1 MKKVIVTGINGLIG
15 QYITEPLKDLGFE
28 VYGIGTKYIKTT
40 EFNYIKTDINNANKL
55 RKIFN
60 KIEAKYLVH
69 LAWDMND
76 LNSNNHF
83 KLLASSINMLDCFK
97 ECGGKKAVYIGTCFE
112 YKYKTSPL
120 KENDKLNPT
129 TIYAKCKNYLRE
141 ISELYCDKNNIDF
154 CWARIFYTYGKN
166 ENNKRLFPQIIN
178 GLKNNQKVS
187 INHSQLKR
195 DYMFAGDVAKAI
207 ALILNSKFKGIINIC
222 GGKAISLKDFA
233 LTIAKNMNKENL
245 LELNELYTNEPKIIV
260 GDNSKLIK
268 EIKFNKFKTLQENC
282 EEKRREEKRREE
294 KRREEKRISP
304 TDCIYFTTNIYKC
317 QYPLNQK
324 YGEYAA

>member
-15 QYITEPLKDLGFE
+15 QYITKPLKDLGFE

-40 EFNYIKTDINNANKL
+40 EFNYIKTDINNTNKL

-60 KIEAKYLVH
+60 QIEPQYLIH
-69 LAWDMND
+69 LAWDIED

-83 KLLASSINMLDCFK
+83 KLLSSSISMLDCFK
-97 ECGGKKAVYIGTCFE
+97 ECGGKKVVFIGTCFE

-187 INHSQLKR
+187 INHSHLKR
-195 DYMFAGDVAKAI
+195 DYIFAGDVAKAI
-207 ALILNSKFKGIINIC
+207 SLVLNSKFSGIINIC
-222 GGKAISLKDFA
+222 SGKSISLENIA
-233 LTIAKNMNKENL
+233 ITIAKKLNK
-245 LELNELYTNEPKIIV
+245 LELLYLKKLETKEPDSIV

-268 EIKFNKFKTLQENC
+268 KVKFKNFSDINDKNFINKL
-282 EEKRREEKRREE
+282 
-294 KRREEKRISP
+294 ISE
-304 TDCIYFTTNIYKC
+304 YK
-317 QYPLNQK
+317 
-324 YGEYAA
+324 

>member
-15 QYITEPLKDLGFE
+15 QYIAEPLKDLGFE
-28 VYGIGTKYIKTT
+28 VYGIGTKYIKTNK
-40 EFNYIKTDINNANKL
+40 FNYIKIDINNISEL

-83 KLLASSINMLDCFK
+83 KFLASSINMLEYFK
-97 ECGGKKAVYIGTCFE
+97 ESGGKKVVSIGTCFE

-154 CWARIFYTYGKN
+154 CWARIFYTY
-166 ENNKRLFPQIIN
+166 
-178 GLKNNQKVS
+178 
-187 INHSQLKR
+187 
-195 DYMFAGDVAKAI
+195 
-207 ALILNSKFKGIINIC
+207 
-222 GGKAISLKDFA
+222 
-233 LTIAKNMNKENL
+233 
-245 LELNELYTNEPKIIV
+245 
-260 GDNSKLIK
+260 
-268 EIKFNKFKTLQENC
+268 
-282 EEKRREEKRREE
+282 
-294 KRREEKRISP
+294 
-304 TDCIYFTTNIYKC
+304 
-317 QYPLNQK
+317 
-324 YGEYAA
+324 

>member
-15 QYITEPLKDLGFE
+15 QYITKPLKDLGFE
-28 VYGIGTKYIKTT
+28 VYGIGTKYIKTNK
-40 EFNYIKTDINNANKL
+40 FNYIKIDINNISKL

-60 KIEAKYLVH
+60 QIEPQYLIH
-69 LAWDMND
+69 LAWDIED

-83 KLLASSINMLDCFK
+83 KLLSSSISMLDCFK

-112 YKYKTSPL
+112 YKYKRIPL

-187 INHSQLKR
+187 INHSHLKR

-207 ALILNSKFKGIINIC
+207 SLILNSKFNGIINIC
-222 GGKAISLKDFA
+222 SGKSISLENIA
-233 LTIAKNMNKENL
+233 ITIAKKLNK
-245 LELNELYTNEPKIIV
+245 LELLDLKKLETKEPDSIV
-260 GDNSKLIK
+260 GDNSILLNNFNFNYR
-268 EIKFNKFKTLQENC
+268 EIENFIC
-282 EEKRREEKRREE
+282 SDNED
-294 KRREEKRISP
+294 SV
-304 TDCIYFTTNIYKC
+304 N
-317 QYPLNQK
+317 
-324 YGEYAA
+324 

>member
-28 VYGIGTKYIKTT
+28 VYGIGTKYIKTNK
-40 EFNYIKTDINNANKL
+40 FNYIKIDINNISKL

-60 KIEAKYLVH
+60 QIEPQYLIH
-69 LAWDMND
+69 LAWDIED

-83 KLLASSINMLDCFK
+83 KLLSSSISMLDCFK

-112 YKYKTSPL
+112 YKYKRIPL

-187 INHSQLKR
+187 INHSHLKR
-195 DYMFAGDVAKAI
+195 DYIFAGDVAKAI
-207 ALILNSKFKGIINIC
+207 SLVLNSKFKGIINIC
-222 GGKAISLKDFA
+222 SGKSISLENIA
-233 LTIAKNMNKENL
+233 ITIAKKLNK
-245 LELNELYTNEPKIIV
+245 LELLDLKKLETKEPDSIV
-260 GDNSKLIK
+260 GDNSILLNNFNFNYREIENFICSDNEEYVNLFIVNFNRIISFIILFYIFILILS
-268 EIKFNKFKTLQENC
+268 EINYKNINFK
-282 EEKRREEKRREE
+282 
-294 KRREEKRISP
+294 
-304 TDCIYFTTNIYKC
+304 
-317 QYPLNQK
+317 
-324 YGEYAA
+324 A

>member
-15 QYITEPLKDLGFE
+15 QYIAEPLKDLGFE
-28 VYGIGTKYIKTT
+28 VYGIGTKYIKTNK
-40 EFNYIKTDINNANKL
+40 FNYIKIDINNISKL

-60 KIEAKYLVH
+60 QIEPQYLIH
-69 LAWDMND
+69 LAWDIED

-83 KLLASSINMLDCFK
+83 KLLSSSICMLDCFK

-112 YKYKTSPL
+112 YKYKRIPL

-187 INHSQLKR
+187 INHSHLKR
-195 DYMFAGDVAKAI
+195 DYIFAGDVAKAI
-207 ALILNSKFKGIINIC
+207 SLVLNSKFKGIINIC
-222 GGKAISLKDFA
+222 SGKSISLENIA
-233 LTIAKNMNKENL
+233 ITIAKKLNK
-245 LELNELYTNEPKIIV
+245 LELLDLKKLETKEPDSIV
-260 GDNSKLIK
+260 GDNSILLNNFNFNYREIENFICSDNEEYVNLFIVNFNRIISFIILFYIFILILS
-268 EIKFNKFKTLQENC
+268 EINYKNINFK
-282 EEKRREEKRREE
+282 
-294 KRREEKRISP
+294 
-304 TDCIYFTTNIYKC
+304 
-317 QYPLNQK
+317 
-324 YGEYAA
+324 A

>member
-28 VYGIGTKYIKTT
+28 VYGIGTKYIKTNK
-40 EFNYIKTDINNANKL
+40 FNYIKIDINNISKL

-60 KIEAKYLVH
+60 QIEPQYLIH
-69 LAWDMND
+69 LAWDIED

-83 KLLASSINMLDCFK
+83 KLLSSSISMLDCFK

-112 YKYKTSPL
+112 YKYKRIPL

-187 INHSQLKR
+187 INHSHLKR
-195 DYMFAGDVAKAI
+195 DYIFAGDVAKAI
-207 ALILNSKFKGIINIC
+207 SLVLNSKFKGIINIC
-222 GGKAISLKDFA
+222 SGKSISLENIA
-233 LTIAKNMNKENL
+233 ITIAKKLNK
-245 LELNELYTNEPKIIV
+245 LELLDLKKLETKEPDSIV
-260 GDNSKLIK
+260 GDNSILLNNFNFNYR
-268 EIKFNKFKTLQENC
+268 EIENFIC
-282 EEKRREEKRREE
+282 SDNED
-294 KRREEKRISP
+294 SV
-304 TDCIYFTTNIYKC
+304 N
-317 QYPLNQK
+317 
-324 YGEYAA
+324 

>member
-15 QYITEPLKDLGFE
+15 QYITKPLKDLGFE
-28 VYGIGTKYIKTT
+28 VYGIGTKYIKTNK
-40 EFNYIKTDINNANKL
+40 FNYIKIDINNISKL

-60 KIEAKYLVH
+60 QIEPQYLIH
-69 LAWDMND
+69 LAWDIED

-83 KLLASSINMLDCFK
+83 KLLSSSISMLDCFK

-112 YKYKTSPL
+112 YKYKRIPL

-187 INHSQLKR
+187 INHSHLKR

-207 ALILNSKFKGIINIC
+207 SLILNSKFNGIINIC
-222 GGKAISLKDFA
+222 SGKSISLENIA
-233 LTIAKNMNKENL
+233 ITIAKKLNK
-245 LELNELYTNEPKIIV
+245 LELLDLKKLETKEPDSIV
-260 GDNSKLIK
+260 GDNSILLNNFNFNYREIENFICSDNEEYVNLFIVNFNRIISFIILFYIFILILS
-268 EIKFNKFKTLQENC
+268 EINYKNINFK
-282 EEKRREEKRREE
+282 
-294 KRREEKRISP
+294 
-304 TDCIYFTTNIYKC
+304 
-317 QYPLNQK
+317 
-324 YGEYAA
+324 A

>member
-15 QYITEPLKDLGFE
+15 QYIAEPLKDLGFE
-28 VYGIGTKYIKTT
+28 VYGIGTKYIKTNK
-40 EFNYIKTDINNANKL
+40 FNYIKIDINNISKL

-60 KIEAKYLVH
+60 QIEPQYLIH
-69 LAWDMND
+69 LAWDIED

-83 KLLASSINMLDCFK
+83 KLLSSSISMLDCFK

-112 YKYKTSPL
+112 YKYKRIPL

-222 GGKAISLKDFA
+222 SGKSISLENIA
-233 LTIAKNMNKENL
+233 ITIAKKLNK
-245 LELNELYTNEPKIIV
+245 LELLDLKKLETKEPDSIV
-260 GDNSKLIK
+260 GDNSILLNNFDFNYK
-268 EIKFNKFKTLQENC
+268 EIENFIC
-282 EEKRREEKRREE
+282 SDNED
-294 KRREEKRISP
+294 SV
-304 TDCIYFTTNIYKC
+304 N
-317 QYPLNQK
+317 
-324 YGEYAA
+324 

>member
-15 QYITEPLKDLGFE
+15 QYIAEPLKDLGFE
-28 VYGIGTKYIKTT
+28 VYGIGTKYIKTNK
-40 EFNYIKTDINNANKL
+40 FNYIKIDINNISKL

-60 KIEAKYLVH
+60 QIEPQYLIH
-69 LAWDMND
+69 LAWDIED

-83 KLLASSINMLDCFK
+83 KLLSSSISMLDCFK

-112 YKYKTSPL
+112 YKYKRIPL

-187 INHSQLKR
+187 INHSHLKR
-195 DYMFAGDVAKAI
+195 DYIFAGDVAKAI
-207 ALILNSKFKGIINIC
+207 SLILNSKFNGIINIC
-222 GGKAISLKDFA
+222 SGKSISLENIA
-233 LTIAKNMNKENL
+233 ITIAKKLNK
-245 LELNELYTNEPKIIV
+245 LELLDLKKLETKEPDSIV
-260 GDNSKLIK
+260 GDNSILLNNFNFNYM
-268 EIKFNKFKTLQENC
+268 EIENFIC
-282 EEKRREEKRREE
+282 SDNED
-294 KRREEKRISP
+294 SV
-304 TDCIYFTTNIYKC
+304 N
-317 QYPLNQK
+317 
-324 YGEYAA
+324 

>member
-15 QYITEPLKDLGFE
+15 QYIAEPLKDLGFE
-28 VYGIGTKYIKTT
+28 VYGIGTKYIKTNK
-40 EFNYIKTDINNANKL
+40 FNYIKIDINNISKL

-60 KIEAKYLVH
+60 QIEPQYLIH
-69 LAWDMND
+69 LAWDIED

-83 KLLASSINMLDCFK
+83 KLLSSSISMLDCFK

-112 YKYKTSPL
+112 YKYKRIPL
-120 KENDKLNPT
+120 KESDKLNPAT
-129 TIYAKCKNYLRE
+129 VYSKCKNYLRE

-187 INHSQLKR
+187 INHSHLKR

-207 ALILNSKFKGIINIC
+207 SLVLNSKFNGIINIC
-222 GGKAISLKDFA
+222 SGKSISLENIA
-233 LTIAKNMNKENL
+233 ITIAKKLNK
-245 LELNELYTNEPKIIV
+245 LELLDLKKLETKEPDSIV
-260 GDNSKLIK
+260 GDNSILLNNFNFNYREIENFICSDNEEYVNLFIVNFNRIISFIILFYIFILILS
-268 EIKFNKFKTLQENC
+268 EINYKNINFK
-282 EEKRREEKRREE
+282 
-294 KRREEKRISP
+294 
-304 TDCIYFTTNIYKC
+304 
-317 QYPLNQK
+317 
-324 YGEYAA
+324 A

>member
-15 QYITEPLKDLGFE
+15 QYIAEPLKDLGFE

-83 KLLASSINMLDCFK
+83 KFLASSINMLEYFK
-97 ECGGKKAVYIGTCFE
+97 ESGGKKAVYIGTCFE
-112 YKYKTSPL
+112 YKYKRIPL

-222 GGKAISLKDFA
+222 SGKSISLENIA
-233 LTIAKNMNKENL
+233 ITIAKKLNK
-245 LELNELYTNEPKIIV
+245 LELLDLKKLETKEPDSIV
-260 GDNSKLIK
+260 GDNSILLNNFNFNYR
-268 EIKFNKFKTLQENC
+268 EIENFIC
-282 EEKRREEKRREE
+282 SDNED
-294 KRREEKRISP
+294 SV
-304 TDCIYFTTNIYKC
+304 N
-317 QYPLNQK
+317 
-324 YGEYAA
+324 

>member
-15 QYITEPLKDLGFE
+15 QYIAEPLKDLGFE
-28 VYGIGTKYIKTT
+28 VYGIGTKYIKTNK
-40 EFNYIKTDINNANKL
+40 FNYIKIDINNISKL

-60 KIEAKYLVH
+60 QIEPQYLIH
-69 LAWDMND
+69 LAWDIED

-83 KLLASSINMLDCFK
+83 KLLSSSISMLDCFK

-112 YKYKTSPL
+112 YKYKRIPL

-207 ALILNSKFKGIINIC
+207 ALILNSKFNGIINIC
-222 GGKAISLKDFA
+222 SGKSISLENIA
-233 LTIAKNMNKENL
+233 ITIAKKLNK
-245 LELNELYTNEPKIIV
+245 LELLDLKKLETKEPDSIV
-260 GDNSKLIK
+260 GDNSILLNNFNFNYREIENFICSDNEEYVNLFIVNFNRIISFIILFYIFILILS
-268 EIKFNKFKTLQENC
+268 EINYKNINFK
-282 EEKRREEKRREE
+282 
-294 KRREEKRISP
+294 
-304 TDCIYFTTNIYKC
+304 
-317 QYPLNQK
+317 
-324 YGEYAA
+324 A

>member
-15 QYITEPLKDLGFE
+15 QYIAYPLKNLGFE
-28 VYGIGTKYIKTT
+28 VYGLGTKYIKTT

-60 KIEAKYLVH
+60 KIEAQYLVH

-83 KLLASSINMLDCFK
+83 KFLASSINMLDYFK
-97 ECGGKKAVYIGTCFE
+97 ESGGKKIVSIGTCFE

-120 KENDKLNPT
+120 KESDKLNPD

-141 ISELYCDKNNIDF
+141 ISELYCYKNNIDF

-166 ENNKRLFPQIIN
+166 ENPKRLFPQIIN
-178 GLKNNQKVS
+178 GLKNNQRVS
-187 INHSQLKR
+187 INHSQLKK

-207 ALILNSKFKGIINIC
+207 ALILNAEFSGIINIC
-222 GGKAISLKDFA
+222 SGKAVSLKEFA

-245 LELNELYTNEPKIIV
+245 LELKELDTNEPKIVI

-268 EIKFNKFKTLQENC
+268 EIKFENFSDINDK
-282 EEKRREEKRREE
+282 EFIEKL
-294 KRREEKRISP
+294 ISE
-304 TDCIYFTTNIYKC
+304 YK
-317 QYPLNQK
+317 
-324 YGEYAA
+324 

>member
-15 QYITEPLKDLGFE
+15 QYIAEPLKDLSFE
-28 VYGIGTKYIKTT
+28 VYGIGTKYIKTNK
-40 EFNYIKTDINNANKL
+40 FNYIKIDINNISKL

-60 KIEAKYLVH
+60 QIEPQYLIH
-69 LAWDMND
+69 LAWDIED

-83 KLLASSINMLDCFK
+83 KLLSSSISMLDCFK

-112 YKYKTSPL
+112 YKYKRIPL

-141 ISELYCDKNNIDF
+141 ISELYCNKNNIDF

-187 INHSQLKR
+187 INHSHLKR

-222 GGKAISLKDFA
+222 SGKSISLENIA
-233 LTIAKNMNKENL
+233 ITIAKKLNK
-245 LELNELYTNEPKIIV
+245 LELLDLKKLETKEPDSIV
-260 GDNSKLIK
+260 GDNSILLNNFNFNYREIENFICSDNEEYVNLFIVNFNRIISFIILFYIFILILS
-268 EIKFNKFKTLQENC
+268 EINYKNINFK
-282 EEKRREEKRREE
+282 
-294 KRREEKRISP
+294 
-304 TDCIYFTTNIYKC
+304 
-317 QYPLNQK
+317 
-324 YGEYAA
+324 A

>member
-15 QYITEPLKDLGFE
+15 QYIAEPLKDLGFE
-28 VYGIGTKYIKTT
+28 VYGIGTKYIKTNK
-40 EFNYIKTDINNANKL
+40 FNYIKIDINNISKL

-60 KIEAKYLVH
+60 QIEPQYLIH
-69 LAWDMND
+69 LAWDIED

-83 KLLASSINMLDCFK
+83 KLLSSSVSMLDCFK

-112 YKYKTSPL
+112 YKYKRIPL

-207 ALILNSKFKGIINIC
+207 ALILNSKFNGIINIC
-222 GGKAISLKDFA
+222 SGKSISLENIA
-233 LTIAKNMNKENL
+233 ITIAKKLNK
-245 LELNELYTNEPKIIV
+245 LELLDLKKLETKEPDSIV
-260 GDNSKLIK
+260 GDNSILLNNFNFNYREIENFICSDNEDYVNLFIVNFNRIISFIILFYIFILILS
-268 EIKFNKFKTLQENC
+268 EINYKNINFK
-282 EEKRREEKRREE
+282 
-294 KRREEKRISP
+294 
-304 TDCIYFTTNIYKC
+304 
-317 QYPLNQK
+317 
-324 YGEYAA
+324 A

>member
-15 QYITEPLKDLGFE
+15 QYIAYPLKNLGFE
-28 VYGIGTKYIKTT
+28 VYGLGTKYIKTT

-60 KIEAKYLVH
+60 KIEAQYLVH

-83 KLLASSINMLDCFK
+83 KFLASSINMLDYFK
-97 ECGGKKAVYIGTCFE
+97 ESGGKKIVSIGTCFE

-120 KENDKLNPT
+120 KESDKLNPD

-141 ISELYCDKNNIDF
+141 ISELYCYKNNIDF

-166 ENNKRLFPQIIN
+166 ENPKRLFPQIIN
-178 GLKNNQKVS
+178 GLKNNQRVS
-187 INHSQLKR
+187 INHSLLKR

-207 ALILNSKFKGIINIC
+207 ALILNAEFSGIINIC
-222 GGKAISLKDFA
+222 SGKAVSLKEFA

-245 LELNELYTNEPKIIV
+245 LELKELDTNEPKIVI

-268 EIKFNKFKTLQENC
+268 EIKFENFSDINDK
-282 EEKRREEKRREE
+282 EFIEKL
-294 KRREEKRISP
+294 ISE
-304 TDCIYFTTNIYKC
+304 YK
-317 QYPLNQK
+317 
-324 YGEYAA
+324 

>member
-28 VYGIGTKYIKTT
+28 VYGIGTKYIKTNK
-40 EFNYIKTDINNANKL
+40 FNYIKIDINNISKL

-60 KIEAKYLVH
+60 QIEPQYLIH
-69 LAWDMND
+69 LAWDIED

-83 KLLASSINMLDCFK
+83 KLLSSSISMLDCFK

-112 YKYKTSPL
+112 YKYKRIPL

-222 GGKAISLKDFA
+222 GGKSISLENIA
-233 LTIAKNMNKENL
+233 ITIAKKLNK
-245 LELNELYTNEPKIIV
+245 LELLDLKKLETKEPDSIV
-260 GDNSKLIK
+260 GDNSILLNNFNFNYREIENFICSDNEEYVNLFIVNFNRIISFIILFYIFILILS
-268 EIKFNKFKTLQENC
+268 EINYKNINFK
-282 EEKRREEKRREE
+282 
-294 KRREEKRISP
+294 
-304 TDCIYFTTNIYKC
+304 
-317 QYPLNQK
+317 
-324 YGEYAA
+324 A

>member
-15 QYITEPLKDLGFE
+15 QYITKPLKDLGFE
-28 VYGIGTKYIKTT
+28 VYGIGTKYIKTNK
-40 EFNYIKTDINNANKL
+40 FNYIKIDINNISKL

-60 KIEAKYLVH
+60 QIEPQYLIH
-69 LAWDMND
+69 LAWDIED

-83 KLLASSINMLDCFK
+83 KLLSSSISMLDCFK

-112 YKYKTSPL
+112 YKYKRIPL

-187 INHSQLKR
+187 INHSHLKR
-195 DYMFAGDVAKAI
+195 DYIFAGDVAKAI
-207 ALILNSKFKGIINIC
+207 SLILNSKFNGIINIC
-222 GGKAISLKDFA
+222 SGKSISLENIA
-233 LTIAKNMNKENL
+233 ITIAKKLNK
-245 LELNELYTNEPKIIV
+245 LELLDLKKLETKEPDSIV
-260 GDNSKLIK
+260 GDNSILLNNFNFNYR
-268 EIKFNKFKTLQENC
+268 EIENFIC
-282 EEKRREEKRREE
+282 SDNED
-294 KRREEKRISP
+294 SV
-304 TDCIYFTTNIYKC
+304 N
-317 QYPLNQK
+317 
-324 YGEYAA
+324 

>member
-15 QYITEPLKDLGFE
+15 QYIAEPLKDLGFE
-28 VYGIGTKYIKTT
+28 VYGIGTKYIKTNK
-40 EFNYIKTDINNANKL
+40 FYIKIDINNISKL

-60 KIEAKYLVH
+60 QIEPQYLIH
-69 LAWDMND
+69 LAWDIED

-83 KLLASSINMLDCFK
+83 KLLSSSISMLDCFK

-112 YKYKTSPL
+112 YKYKRIPL

-222 GGKAISLKDFA
+222 SGKSISLENIA
-233 LTIAKNMNKENL
+233 ITIAKKLNK
-245 LELNELYTNEPKIIV
+245 LELLDLKKLETKEPDSIV
-260 GDNSKLIK
+260 GDNSILLNNFDFNYK
-268 EIKFNKFKTLQENC
+268 EIENFIC
-282 EEKRREEKRREE
+282 SDNED
-294 KRREEKRISP
+294 SV
-304 TDCIYFTTNIYKC
+304 N
-317 QYPLNQK
+317 
-324 YGEYAA
+324 

>member
-15 QYITEPLKDLGFE
+15 QYITKPLKDLGFE

-40 EFNYIKTDINNANKL
+40 EFNYIKTDINNTNKL

-60 KIEAKYLVH
+60 QIEPQYLIH
-69 LAWDMND
+69 LAWDIED

-83 KLLASSINMLDCFK
+83 KLLSSSISMLDCFK
-97 ECGGKKAVYIGTCFE
+97 ECGGKKVVFIGTCFE

-187 INHSQLKR
+187 INHSHLKR
-195 DYMFAGDVAKAI
+195 DYIFAGDVAKAI
-207 ALILNSKFKGIINIC
+207 SLVLNSKFSGIINIC
-222 GGKAISLKDFA
+222 SGKSISLENIA
-233 LTIAKNMNKENL
+233 ITIAKKLNK
-245 LELNELYTNEPKIIV
+245 LELLDLKKLETKEPDSIV
-260 GDNSKLIK
+260 GDNSILLNNFNFNYR
-268 EIKFNKFKTLQENC
+268 EIENFIC
-282 EEKRREEKRREE
+282 SDNED
-294 KRREEKRISP
+294 SV
-304 TDCIYFTTNIYKC
+304 N
-317 QYPLNQK
+317 
-324 YGEYAA
+324 

>member
-28 VYGIGTKYIKTT
+28 VYGIGTKYIKTNK
-40 EFNYIKTDINNANKL
+40 FNYIKIDINNISKL

-60 KIEAKYLVH
+60 QIEPQYLIH
-69 LAWDMND
+69 LAWDIED

-83 KLLASSINMLDCFK
+83 KLLSSSISMLDCFK

-112 YKYKTSPL
+112 YKYKRIPL

-166 ENNKRLFPQIIN
+166 ESNKRLFPQIIN

-187 INHSQLKR
+187 INHSHLKR
-195 DYMFAGDVAKAI
+195 DYIFAGDVAKAI
-207 ALILNSKFKGIINIC
+207 SLILNSKFNGIINIC
-222 GGKAISLKDFA
+222 SGKSISLENIA
-233 LTIAKNMNKENL
+233 ITIAKKLNK
-245 LELNELYTNEPKIIV
+245 LELLDLKKLETKEPDSIV
-260 GDNSKLIK
+260 GDNSILLNNFNFNYREIENFICSDNEEYVNLFIVNFNRIISFIILFYIFILILS
-268 EIKFNKFKTLQENC
+268 EINYKNINFK
-282 EEKRREEKRREE
+282 
-294 KRREEKRISP
+294 
-304 TDCIYFTTNIYKC
+304 
-317 QYPLNQK
+317 
-324 YGEYAA
+324 A

>member
-15 QYITEPLKDLGFE
+15 QYIAEPLKDLGFE
-28 VYGIGTKYIKTT
+28 VYGIGTKYIKTDK
-40 EFNYIKTDINNANKL
+40 FNYIKIDINNIDKL

-83 KLLASSINMLDCFK
+83 KLLASSINMLEYFK
-97 ECGGKKAVYIGTCFE
+97 ESGGKKVVSIGTCFE
-112 YKYKTSPL
+112 YKYKRIPL

-154 CWARIFYTYGKN
+154 CWARIFYTYGAN
-166 ENNKRLFPQIIN
+166 EHQNRLFPYIIN
-178 GLKNNQKVS
+178 SLNNGKKVS
-187 INHSQLKR
+187 INHSHLKR
-195 DYMFAGDVAKAI
+195 DYMFAGDVAKAV
-207 ALILNSKFKGIINIC
+207 ALILNSEFSGVINIC
-222 GGKAISLKDFA
+222 SGKAISLKDFA

-245 LELNELYTNEPKIIV
+245 LELNELYTNEPKIVV

-282 EEKRREEKRREE
+282 EEKRREEKRNSLTEYL
-294 KRREEKRISP
+294 
-304 TDCIYFTTNIYKC
+304 YFTINIDKC
-317 QYPLNQK
+317 QYSLYQK

>member
-15 QYITEPLKDLGFE
+15 QYIAYPLKNLGFE
-28 VYGIGTKYIKTT
+28 VYGLGTKYIKTT

-60 KIEAKYLVH
+60 KIEAQYLVH

-83 KLLASSINMLDCFK
+83 KFLASSINMLDYFK
-97 ECGGKKAVYIGTCFE
+97 ESGGKKIVSIGTCFE

-120 KENDKLNPT
+120 KESNKLTPD

-141 ISELYCDKNNIDF
+141 ISELYCYKNNIDF

-166 ENNKRLFPQIIN
+166 ENPKRLFPQIIN
-178 GLKNNQKVS
+178 GLKNNQRVS
-187 INHSQLKR
+187 INHSLLKR
-195 DYMFAGDVAKAI
+195 DYMFAGDVAKAL
-207 ALILNSKFKGIINIC
+207 ALILNSEFSGIINIC
-222 GGKAISLKDFA
+222 SGKAVSLKEFA

-245 LELNELYTNEPKIIV
+245 LELKELDTNEPKLVV
-260 GDNSKLIK
+260 GDNSKLIN
-268 EIKFNKFKTLQENC
+268 EVKFKNFNNINDKEFI
-282 EEKRREEKRREE
+282 EKL
-294 KRREEKRISP
+294 ISE
-304 TDCIYFTTNIYKC
+304 YK
-317 QYPLNQK
+317 
-324 YGEYAA
+324 